1 MIVVV
6 LVDGRSYE
14 AAMRPSPTRAMA
26 EATSVRAGA
35 LGGRGQ
41 ARDVV
46 REEDLAQPRA
56 PSL

>member
-1 MIVVV
+1 VVV
-6 LVDGRSYE
+6 LVDERWYE
-14 AAMRPSPTRAMA
+14 ATMRPSPARAMA
-26 EATSVRAGA
+26 EATAARAGA

-46 REEDLAQPRA
+46 REENLAQPRA